1 MNSINTGK
9 NVSEIVSSLRAKGF
23 QLDMIPSDISDGIR
37 SSFSAILHSGNG
49 GMLGSH
55 NEPGVKVAIYDLGNS
70 RRVELEALS
79 TSPMGQKFNLKKGEQ
94 LCDQLYAELNEGSS
108 VSEPQVEEPAPVSD
122 PTFAPIANDTPA
134 EPEKDDFSKKF
145 MKGFKKISPTAPSA
159 PVAPEPTPVSV
170 AGAAAGFKEM
180 PKPDYV
186 KPSISADKYGAPS
199 DGEATWR
206 CEKCGK
212 VNIGDSRFCGNCGNQ
227 RAEKKEEKPTPP
239 SPGSGPKPGPNK
251 KIIIIAAAVVLALVV
266 AIPVISK
273 MSSSPSYDDEYYG
286 EDYDDS
292 YYDESYDDSEMSDD
306 GYYDEGQA
314 IYAEASSQRDSMG
327 DIDYPPENAI
337 DGDLATAWVEGADG
351 DGIGEWIS
359 VSFADVDSMNGLW
372 IRNGYQKSEEAY
384 TTNNRVKEV
393 YAEFEDGSVDKFIL
407 EDKND
412 EAQPIFFSE
421 EKPGNT
427 VKLII
432 KSVYHSEDELDTCIT
447 EVELLTAY
455 GSNKPVIHA
464 EKVK

>member
-186 KPSISADKYGAPS
+186 KRVSLQINTVRLQTEKQHGAV
-199 DGEATWR
+199 R
-206 CEKCGK
+206 
-212 VNIGDSRFCGNCGNQ
+212 N
-227 RAEKKEEKPTPP
+227 
-239 SPGSGPKPGPNK
+239 
-251 KIIIIAAAVVLALVV
+251 AVR
-266 AIPVISK
+266 ST
-273 MSSSPSYDDEYYG
+273 
-286 EDYDDS
+286 
-292 YYDESYDDSEMSDD
+292 
-306 GYYDEGQA
+306 
-314 IYAEASSQRDSMG
+314 
-327 DIDYPPENAI
+327 
-337 DGDLATAWVEGADG
+337 LATQDFAVIVETK
-351 DGIGEWIS
+351 
-359 VSFADVDSMNGLW
+359 GLRKKK
-372 IRNGYQKSEEAY
+372 RNQLHHHRD
-384 TTNNRVKEV
+384 RVQSR
-393 YAEFEDGSVDKFIL
+393 D
-407 EDKND
+407 
-412 EAQPIFFSE
+412 Q
-421 EKPGNT
+421 
-427 VKLII
+427 I
-432 KSVYHSEDELDTCIT
+432 KR
-447 EVELLTAY
+447 
-455 GSNKPVIHA
+455 
-464 EKVK
+464 